1 MLASGVSVS
10 ALAVFQWG
18 EKNDFF
24 IFFDVANGL
33 REEKNHR
40 YLDIQGSLYP
50 TIHLV
55 DVEAESLRGLFVSMV
70 TMLSKSTEDAEQ
82 KNRRDWYIGITY
94 KCLRFKAGKD
104 CFLSPL
110 W

>member
-33 REEKNHR
+33 REEK
-40 YLDIQGSLYP
+40 
-50 TIHLV
+50 
-55 DVEAESLRGLFVSMV
+55 
-70 TMLSKSTEDAEQ
+70 
-82 KNRRDWYIGITY
+82 IT
-94 KCLRFKAGKD
+94 D
-104 CFLSPL
+104 T
-110 W
+110 